1 MATPY
6 EFTFVRIPANDD
18 EPPVEVKAT
27 ATAFGDAMQ
36 ELMKSRFAGGSIK
49 NADGLRAEYGDAVDE
64 KMDALNR
71 VAAAGSVEV
80 FALVRPSSTT
90 MPVPHAGTYFYLD
103 EMWVLAH
110 PALLLVILPACSVLL
125 CQLTVACSCPGSD
138 RGVLKGLPVNKRALQ
153 IASTCG
159 LAVESPFL
167 GDIYVGRVRVEPSP
181 MRNVDFT
188 LSELQSGSPFMRSAP
203 SENEQYQLAMA
214 EYDKA
219 AKEKMSEGKDR
230 AGMSGTDQPPPTSP
244 GTWKW
249 AQTPE
254 DLEVTV
260 VLPEGTARRD
270 VVVDVTSRSLRVGL
284 KGGSSPLVDLALF
297 AAVRPDE
304 STWTLAADK
313 ATGAQTVQ
321 VMVEKAEEQT
331 WNRCEAASS
340 GKMV

>member
-1 MATPY
+1 
-6 EFTFVRIPANDD
+6 
-18 EPPVEVKAT
+18 
-27 ATAFGDAMQ
+27 
-36 ELMKSRFAGGSIK
+36 
-49 NADGLRAEYGDAVDE
+49 
-64 KMDALNR
+64 MDALNR

-103 EMWVLAH
+103 EM
-110 PALLLVILPACSVLL
+110 
-125 CQLTVACSCPGSD
+125 
-138 RGVLKGLPVNKRALQ
+138 GVLKGLPVNKRALQ